1 MKKIHCLNPIAAC
14 GTDLFPADYEMT
26 DNKAEADA
34 FLVRSASMHE
44 MELPEGLLA
53 VGRAGA
59 GVNNIPLDECAKAG
73 VVVFNTPGAN
83 ANGVKELVLAG
94 MFLASRDIVGG
105 IKWCQDNA
113 EDENIAKTTEKSKK
127 AFAGW
132 ELKGKKLGV
141 IGLGAIGAEVAN
153 AATHLGMEV
162 YGYDP
167 YISVNAAWRLSRNVK
182 HITNVDTIF
191 QECDYITVHVPLLE
205 STKGMINKEK
215 LDMMKDG
222 VVILNFAR
230 DTLVNDDDMA
240 AALEAGKVARYVSD
254 FPNPK
259 VVHMKHVILTPHL
272 GASTRESEDNCAV
285 MAVQEITDYLEN
297 GNIKN
302 SVNYPACDMGV
313 CQAASRIAVLHMN
326 IPNMIGQI
334 TAILAA
340 QGVNISDMTN
350 KSRDKY
356 AYTLLDLEHK
366 PEEVAAL
373 PYDVYNRKEACAAV
387 AGNPISFLNIDRA
400 ETQFSDDVDTY
411 ADCVYEKA
419 RELLDTQIAEGVY
432 VTDAGD
438 HYYLYELTMDGR
450 SQTGIVACSSI
461 DDYVNGVVKKHEN
474 TREDKEIDRI
484 RHVDTV
490 NAQTGPI
497 FLAYRQNE
505 TLKAIVAEEKA
516 KPALYDFVSDDGI
529 RHRVWKINDP
539 AQTEA
544 IEAAF
549 AAIPAT
555 YIADGHHRAA
565 SAVKVG
571 LKRRAENPGYTG
583 EEPFNYFLS
592 VLFPDEEL
600 MILPYNRV
608 VKDLNGLSREQFFEA
623 VKEKFE
629 LEEIGKEPYAPA
641 EKGTFGM
648 YLDNTWY
655 ALKVLPQ
662 YKSADPVK
670 GLDVSIL
677 QDQLLGPVLGI
688 GDPRTD
694 KRIDFIGGIRGL
706 KELERRVSEDMEIAF
721 SMYPTSIEELL
732 AVADAGLLMPPKST
746 WFEPKLRSG
755 LFIHRLS

>member
-1 MKKIHCLNPIAAC
+1 MAVVKPFICIR
-14 GTDLFPADYEMT
+14 PA
-26 DNKAEADA
+26 
-34 FLVRSASMHE
+34 
-44 MELPEGLLA
+44 
-53 VGRAGA
+53 
-59 GVNNIPLDECAKAG
+59 
-73 VVVFNTPGAN
+73 
-83 ANGVKELVLAG
+83 KE
-94 MFLASRDIVGG
+94 
-105 IKWCQDNA
+105 
-113 EDENIAKTTEKSKK
+113 
-127 AFAGW
+127 
-132 ELKGKKLGV
+132 
-141 IGLGAIGAEVAN
+141 N
-153 AATHLGMEV
+153 AA
-162 YGYDP
+162 
-167 YISVNAAWRLSRNVK
+167 
-182 HITNVDTIF
+182 
-191 QECDYITVHVPLLE
+191 
-205 STKGMINKEK
+205 
-215 LDMMKDG
+215 
-222 VVILNFAR
+222 
-230 DTLVNDDDMA
+230 
-240 AALEAGKVARYVSD
+240 KVAS
-254 FPNPK
+254 
-259 VVHMKHVILTPHL
+259 
-272 GASTRESEDNCAV
+272 
-285 MAVQEITDYLEN
+285 
-297 GNIKN
+297 
-302 SVNYPACDMGV
+302 
-313 CQAASRIAVLHMN
+313 
-326 IPNMIGQI
+326 
-334 TAILAA
+334 
-340 QGVNISDMTN
+340 
-350 KSRDKY
+350 
-356 AYTLLDLEHK
+356 
-366 PEEVAAL
+366 L

-387 AGNPISFLNIDRA
+387 AGNPVSFLNIDRA

-474 TREDKEIDRI
+474 TREDKELDRI

-516 KPALYDFVSDDGI
+516 KPVLYDFVSDDGI
-529 RHRVWKINDP
+529 RHRVWKIDDP
-539 AQTEA
+539 AQTAA

-608 VKDLNGLSREQFFEA
+608 VKDLNGMNREQFFEA
-623 VKEKFE
+623 VKGKFE

-662 YKSADPVK
+662 YRSADPVK

-706 KELERRVSEDMEIAF
+706 KELERRVREDMEIAF

-755 LFIHRLS
+755 LFIHKLS